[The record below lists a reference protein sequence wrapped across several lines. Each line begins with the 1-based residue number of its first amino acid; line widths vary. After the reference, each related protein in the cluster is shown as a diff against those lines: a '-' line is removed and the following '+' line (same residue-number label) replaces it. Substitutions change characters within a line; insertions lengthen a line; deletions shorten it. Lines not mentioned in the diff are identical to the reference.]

1 MAAKGQSVKKKIR
14 IGNAGGYWGDDLDAL
29 YRQLKGGDLD
39 YITMDFL
46 AEITM
51 SILRKQQLKNPALG
65 YAKDFLTQL
74 ETCMPLIVEKN
85 VRVITNAGGINP
97 VGLGREILK
106 LARRQ
111 GYDIK
116 VGVVYGDDITNQ
128 LYELSAAG
136 EKFTNMENG
145 ADFAGVRHQVTS
157 ANVYLGAEPVVAA
170 LDAGCQIIVT
180 GRVTDTGITM
190 APMIH
195 EFGWDME
202 DWDLMAAGL
211 VAGHIIECGAQGSGG
226 NITDW
231 EDVASFHN
239 IGYPIIEMHR
249 DGTFYVTKHA
259 RTGGL
264 ICEKSVKEQLV
275 YEMGNPAQYISPD
288 CVAFFDT
295 IKVEE
300 VKANR
305 VKISGV
311 RGGPSPAMLKVSMS
325 YEDGW
330 KAAGEVLISGP
341 NVRRK
346 AAVVEDIFWKKVNH
360 KFEKTHTALVGAGSI
375 WPDRLSDYEPN
386 EIYLRFGVCDHDLKK
401 INDFSK
407 ALPALILAG
416 PSGMAV
422 STGGRPRAQAVVAY
436 WPALIRRDH
445 CSAKVLVLGT
455 DGSEDFNEIQFPMR
469 EGMGDPVFSDEPK
482 VQRTPKKHKG
492 ALKEVSLRK
501 LCYARSGDK
510 GDMCNIGL
518 LARSPLVYDWI
529 QENLTAR
536 VVKRFFKGKVLGKV
550 TRYELDNLQGLN
562 FLMDGALGGGGTT
575 SLLVDPQG
583 KTMSQALLEL
593 KVKVPSSV
601 LKGLS

>member
-1 MAAKGQSVKKKIR
+1 MKKKIR

-51 SILRKQQLKNPALG
+51 SILRKQQLRNPALG

-74 ETCMPLIVEKN
+74 ETCLPLIVDKN

-97 VGLGREILK
+97 EGLGREILK

-128 LYELSAAG
+128 LYELTAAG

-145 ADFAGVRHQVTS
+145 ADFSGVRHQVTS

-195 EFGWDME
+195 EFGWAMD
-202 DWDLMAAGL
+202 DWDLMASGL

-231 EDVASFHN
+231 EDVPSFHN
-239 IGYPIIEMHR
+239 IGYPIIEMHKN
-249 DGTFYVTKHA
+249 GTFYVTKHA

-275 YEMGNPAQYISPD
+275 YEMGDPAQYISPD

-295 IKVEE
+295 IEVEE

-341 NVRRK
+341 NVRKK
-346 AAVVEDIFWKKVNH
+346 AAVVEEIFWKKVGH

-375 WPDRLSDYEPN
+375 WPDRLSEYEPN
-386 EIYLRFGVCDHDLKK
+386 EIYLRFGVCDHDLNK

-407 ALPALILAG
+407 TLPALILAG

-436 WPALIRRDH
+436 WPALVRRDH

-455 DGSEDFNEIQFPMR
+455 DGQEDFSEIQFPLR
-469 EGMGDPVFSDEPK
+469 EGTGDPVFSDQPK
-482 VQRTPKKHKG
+482 VTRTPIKHKG

-501 LCYARSGDK
+501 MCYARSGDK

-601 LKGLS
+601 LKGLG

>member
-1 MAAKGQSVKKKIR
+1 MKKKIR

-51 SILRKQQLKNPALG
+51 SILRKQQLRNPALG

-74 ETCMPLIVEKN
+74 ETCMPLIVDKN

-128 LYELSAAG
+128 LYELTAAG

-195 EFGWDME
+195 EFGWAMD
-202 DWDLMAAGL
+202 DWDLMASGL

-231 EDVASFHN
+231 EDVPSFHN
-239 IGYPIIEMHR
+239 IGYPIIEMHK

-288 CVAFFDT
+288 CVAYFDT
-295 IKVEE
+295 IKVAE
-300 VKANR
+300 VKTNR

-341 NVRRK
+341 NVRKK
-346 AAVVEDIFWKKVNH
+346 AEVVESIFWKKVGH

-375 WPDRLSDYEPN
+375 WPDRLSSYEPN
-386 EIYLRFGVCDHDLKK
+386 EIYLRFGVCDHDLNK

-422 STGGRPRAQAVVAY
+422 STGGRPRAQGVVAY

-455 DGSEDFNEIQFPMR
+455 DGQEDFSEIQFPMR
-469 EGMGDPVFSDEPK
+469 DGMGDPVFSDEPK
-482 VQRTPKKHKG
+482 VARTPRKHKG
-492 ALKEVSLRK
+492 ALKEVSLSK

-529 QENLTAR
+529 QENITAR
-536 VVKRFFKGKVLGKV
+536 MVKRFFKGKVLGKV
-550 TRYELDNLQGLN
+550 TRFELDNLQGLN
-562 FLMDGALGGGGTT
+562 FLMDGSLGGGGTT

-583 KTMSQALLEL
+583 KTMSQALLQM

-601 LKGLS
+601 LKDLS